1 MQQLDSDPVIFVENH
16 FPLPSEKSIDYLK
29 TPNGFPAFTS
39 RITLKR
45 ISILWQIYGG
55 KDLSPGTSF
64 TVLGGGG
71 IGTDQ
76 SIVVSTIV
84 GKGGLAE
91 TLKTRGGP
99 HRIESQLIE
108 VHLTQLSMQHEL
120 YPESCREASRQIV
133 VLRAFEIVDR
143 LAASD
148 FNKLLHLHSSSVLPR
163 QSNANMFSVKCVNL
177 RLDGGRGPIPEETN
191 VSVSLQPLRINIDQ
205 DTLLF
210 LIDFFSTLFPS
221 LSSLSSPAPAT
232 QQTSTNNP
240 VTTDEARGMT
250 IRYTRNSDVVEIQ
263 PEVGEEASEEEHLN
277 LENEMD
283 ADEDVEDAEPSAIT
297 GSSEETSTA
306 TASSHC
312 ASSSLNKSPNPGN
325 QPYIRTFI
333 FSRDVPI
340 RIDYSAKYLD
350 LSQVRHYGYWG
361 ILLMFVFCHFM
372 TLNYNKKLLNSY
384 HYLSKLFFQGAL
396 AGLLTGLTSLNC
408 SELTLKKVCYRNG
421 ISGIDKLVTLLVTD
435 WLADIRQNQIPQI
448 LGGVGPM
455 HSVLQLMQG
464 VKDLVLMPVEQYQKD
479 GRILRGLQRGAH
491 SFTSSTAMSLL
502 DMTNRLLGVI
512 KFAAELAFDI
522 MSPEGTVVQGKIAHP
537 SVGRRAGG
545 SMQLRRRPND
555 MREGVFNAFAIVQEG
570 FDETARSLA
579 VAVASGTILEVYNKE
594 IFSNHNI
601 AFVQ

>member
-16 FPLPSEKSIDYLK
+16 FPPPSEKSIDYLK
-29 TPNGFPAFTS
+29 TPNGFPAFAS

-71 IGTDQ
+71 IGTDR
-76 SIVVSTIV
+76 SLVVSTIV

-120 YPESCREASRQIV
+120 YPDSCQEASRQIV

-163 QSNANMFSVKCVNL
+163 QSNANMFSMKCVNL

-191 VSVSLQPLRINIDQ
+191 ISVSLQPLRVNIDQ

-221 LSSLSSPAPAT
+221 LSTLSSTAPAS
-232 QQTSTNNP
+232 QQTSTTHTEQP
-240 VTTDEARGMT
+240 FTTEEARGMT
-250 IRYTRNSDVVEIQ
+250 IRYTRNSEVVEIQ
-263 PEVGEEASEEEHLN
+263 PEVGEEASEEQHFN
-277 LENEMD
+277 LENEMED
-283 ADEDVEDAEPSAIT
+283 DEEMEDSEPPEVT
-297 GSSEETSTA
+297 GSSEQTSTA
-306 TASSHC
+306 TGSSRST
-312 ASSSLNKSPNPGN
+312 SSSLNKSQHPGN

-350 LSQVRHYGYWG
+350 LSQV
-361 ILLMFVFCHFM
+361 
-372 TLNYNKKLLNSY
+372 KKKY
-384 HYLSKLFFQGAL
+384 
-396 AGLLTGLTSLNC
+396 
-408 SELTLKKVCYRNG
+408 E
-421 ISGIDKLVTLLVTD
+421 
-435 WLADIRQNQIPQI
+435 
-448 LGGVGPM
+448 
-455 HSVLQLMQG
+455 
-464 VKDLVLMPVEQYQKD
+464 
-479 GRILRGLQRGAH
+479 
-491 SFTSSTAMSLL
+491 
-502 DMTNRLLGVI
+502 
-512 KFAAELAFDI
+512 
-522 MSPEGTVVQGKIAHP
+522 
-537 SVGRRAGG
+537 
-545 SMQLRRRPND
+545 
-555 MREGVFNAFAIVQEG
+555 
-570 FDETARSLA
+570 
-579 VAVASGTILEVYNKE
+579 
-594 IFSNHNI
+594 
-601 AFVQ
+601 

>member
-16 FPLPSEKSIDYLK
+16 FPPPSEKSIDYLK
-29 TPNGFPAFTS
+29 TPNGFPDFAS

-71 IGTDQ
+71 IGTDR

-163 QSNANMFSVKCVNL
+163 QSNANMFSMKCVNL

-191 VSVSLQPLRINIDQ
+191 VSVSLQPLRVNIDQ

-221 LSSLSSPAPAT
+221 LSSLSST
-232 QQTSTNNP
+232 TSTSHQTSTTTTDHP
-240 VTTDEARGMT
+240 ITTDEARGMT

-263 PEVGEEASEEEHLN
+263 PEVGEEASEERFN
-277 LENEMD
+277 IENEMED
-283 ADEDVEDAEPSAIT
+283 DDEIEDSEPSVNT
-297 GSSEETSTA
+297 NSSEHISTA
-306 TASSHC
+306 TASSQC
-312 ASSSLNKSPNPGN
+312 TSSSLNKSNRGN

-350 LSQVRHYGYWG
+350 LSQV
-361 ILLMFVFCHFM
+361 IKMLI
-372 TLNYNKKLLNSY
+372 TL
-384 HYLSKLFFQGAL
+384 
-396 AGLLTGLTSLNC
+396 
-408 SELTLKKVCYRNG
+408 
-421 ISGIDKLVTLLVTD
+421 
-435 WLADIRQNQIPQI
+435 
-448 LGGVGPM
+448 
-455 HSVLQLMQG
+455 
-464 VKDLVLMPVEQYQKD
+464 
-479 GRILRGLQRGAH
+479 
-491 SFTSSTAMSLL
+491 
-502 DMTNRLLGVI
+502 
-512 KFAAELAFDI
+512 
-522 MSPEGTVVQGKIAHP
+522 
-537 SVGRRAGG
+537 RA
-545 SMQLRRRPND
+545 N
-555 MREGVFNAFAIVQEG
+555 
-570 FDETARSLA
+570 
-579 VAVASGTILEVYNKE
+579 
-594 IFSNHNI
+594 
-601 AFVQ
+601 